1 MKKIKNSN
9 IEINE
14 TMNNDLLLYPNLKMK
29 YWEKATVVAELKK
42 ENTLTEVIL

>member
-14 TMNNDLLLYPNLKMK
+14 TMNNDLLLLSQF
-29 YWEKATVVAELKK
+29 ED
-42 ENTLTEVIL
+42 EVLGES